1 MWLVVLVWHQS
12 NMPKVEE
19 PFQLCEFFSGDA
31 RVSKSCKEAMI
42 STASLDIKQG
52 ENLSA
57 FRQNPFDM
65 TLPSGFAILGW
76 QYILIF
82 TFCMFCA

>member
-1 MWLVVLVWHQS
+1 MWIVVLVWHQS

-31 RVSKSCKEAMI
+31 HVSKSCQTAMI
-42 STASLDIKQG
+42 STAALDIKHG
-52 ENLSA
+52 DKLSGY
-57 FRQNPFDM
+57 RQNPFDM

-76 QYILIF
+76 QLTYIYFFDPL
-82 TFCMFCA
+82 T